1 MLYVANDSNLEVLGL
16 KDEDGNW
23 VTNATITCT
32 ITDASGNTV
41 AVVPLSYRGS
51 GVGVSVL
58 GQYFADGN
66 YRGVLSGSNNPPL
79 VAGSVYKEVFAASN
93 YGFQEV
99 RYETAQTR
107 LA

>member
-1 MLYVANDSNLEVLGL
+1 VLYVGNDSNLEVLGL
-16 KDEDGNW
+16 RDEDGNW
-23 VTNATITCT
+23 VTNASVTCT
-32 ITDASGNTV
+32 ITDSGGNTV
-41 AVVPLSYRGS
+41 AAVSLAYRGS

-58 GQYFADGN
+58 GQYFPDGN
-66 YRGVLSGSNNPPL
+66 YRGILSGSNSPAL